1 VSSTPSTSMS
11 ETRSTVG
18 FHERLITIVSHN
30 ASDTPTKFLLMKPMT
45 YQELSEVLSTRESSP
60 VTALVFIPI
69 PYPHY
74 RLPREGELISPWT
87 RGAFTI
93 PLQEGLMLT
102 VVRTLTGDKTKV
114 FKYSELGQ
122 SSGTMEEIFSP
133 LLRRDNLVIRSIK
146 ECSTGSDIRSNIF
159 SIQDLKS
166 INTFPTIAFID
177 TIDDYPKF
185 LTRISSTAP
194 RPIKVLSTFAE
205 KLIEKTSI
213 SNVAPLQK
221 IHIARGAFHL
231 VASAAG
237 PNQTAGLNEE
247 QLADLL
253 ELEGFL
259 SDIEECI
266 GLDQYDAAKEA
277 IERLF
282 YQLCE
287 DRPGAFE
294 VRCSYGRFM
303 EFKYMDDGSTSQS
316 TVKAHGIEEPPF
328 MRLSQL
334 SEYTIIV
341 YDILPSFG

>member
-1 VSSTPSTSMS
+1 MTL
-11 ETRSTVG
+11 
-18 FHERLITIVSHN
+18 ERLITIVSHN
-30 ASDTPTKFLLMKPMT
+30 APDTPAKFLLMKPMT
-45 YQELSEVLSTRESSP
+45 YQELSEALSTRESSP
-60 VTALVFIPI
+60 VTTLVFVPI

-87 RGAFTI
+87 RSTFTI

-114 FKYSELGQ
+114 FKYSELNR
-122 SSGTMEEIFSP
+122 SSGTMEEILSP
-133 LLRRDNLVIRSIK
+133 LLRRDTLVIRSIQA
-146 ECSTGSDIRSNIF
+146 CSTGSDIRSNIF

-185 LTRISSTAP
+185 LTRISSTAS
-194 RPIKVLSTFAE
+194 RPIKVLGTFAE
-205 KLIEKTSI
+205 KLIEKASI
-213 SNVAPLQK
+213 SDVAPLQK

-231 VASAAG
+231 IASAAG
-237 PNQTAGLNEE
+237 AKQTTGLNEE
-247 QLADLL
+247 QLADIL
-253 ELEGFL
+253 ELEGLL

-266 GLDQYDAAKEA
+266 GLDQYDAAKDA

-294 VRCSYGRFM
+294 VRCSYDKFV
-303 EFKYMDDGSTSQS
+303 EFKYIDGGAASQFAL
-316 TVKAHGIEEPPF
+316 KAHELEEPPS
-328 MRLSQL
+328 MGLSQL
-334 SEYTIIV
+334 FECAIII
-341 YDILPSFG
+341 Y